1 MVRTTPWG
9 STPYGPIAPL
19 VSRPIAPPPWVAQDI
34 NTAIMQPRKV
44 AYLEQTVR
52 AMEQGTLKIR
62 VQALARFARYLSRCL
77 PPPHWRGGPPPRPPA
92 AQHALPR
99 FYLGAK
105 S

>member
-1 MVRTTPWG
+1 M
-9 STPYGPIAPL
+9 
-19 VSRPIAPPPWVAQDI
+19 AQDI

-105 S
+105 SWHPCTVVSDRR